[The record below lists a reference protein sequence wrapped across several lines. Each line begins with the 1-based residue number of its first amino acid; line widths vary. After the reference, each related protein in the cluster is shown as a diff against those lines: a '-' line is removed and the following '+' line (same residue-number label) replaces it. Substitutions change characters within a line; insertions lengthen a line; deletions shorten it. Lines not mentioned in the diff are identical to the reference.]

1 MNWLWHLLSLDRI
14 AGQIR
19 ALLVV
24 AIVVGSSVVAA
35 TVLLVL
41 SEQDYPEAA
50 KMVPVRVATL
60 VATLENLPRPLRA
73 EVAASLRDDRVRL
86 SLDGRPPSGLG
97 EPAPELDI
105 LKMLVARNLPA
116 NNRLLSIVEGRRGVA
131 AIVVQLAD
139 GQLVTIEAGYSK
151 IALLPLPLLGPLILL
166 VISVVLLSIW
176 AAHQV
181 AAPLS
186 RFAAAADQF
195 GGDVGGP
202 PLDERGP
209 AEIRRASHAF
219 NRMRER
225 ISRLIEDRTNLLL
238 AISHDLRTPLTR
250 LRLRIAELAATD
262 EAPKARALDDIAT
275 MESSITAAVTY
286 LREGTVEEAAER
298 VELASM
304 LTTICDQF
312 ADSGHPVDYVGPPR
326 LAVVCRPRA
335 IDRAVT
341 NLVDNATKYAAHVR
355 LVLSQEDGQVCVEV
369 QDDGPGIPDDEKPRV
384 VKPFYRSDPARQEVR
399 GFGLGLAIVSS
410 IVQAEG
416 GTLVLLDNAP
426 RGLRARIT
434 LPVS

>member
-1 MNWLWHLLSLDRI
+1 MSRLWHLLLLDRI

-24 AIVVGSSVVAA
+24 AVVGGSSVVAA
-35 TVLLVL
+35 TLLLVL
-41 SEQDYPEAA
+41 SDQDYPGGGERWFPCASPRWWRRSRTCRGLCA
-50 KMVPVRVATL
+50 PRWRHRCAT
-60 VATLENLPRPLRA
+60 TGCE
-73 EVAASLRDDRVRL
+73 L
-86 SLDGRPPSGLG
+86 SLDGRPSPGLG

-105 LKMLVARNLPA
+105 LRTLVARNLPA
-116 NNRLLSIVEGRRGVA
+116 NNRLLSIVEERRGVA
-131 AIVVQLAD
+131 AIVVQLTD

-209 AEIRRASHAF
+209 VEIRRASHAF

-225 ISRLIEDRTNLLL
+225 IGRLIEDRTSLLL

-250 LRLRIAELAATD
+250 LRLRIAELAAAD
-262 EAPKARALDDIAT
+262 ETLKARALDDIAT
-275 MESSITAAVTY
+275 MEGSITAAVTY

-312 ADSGHPVDYVGPPR
+312 DRFRPPGR
-326 LAVVCRPRA
+326 LCRP
-335 IDRAVT
+335 
-341 NLVDNATKYAAHVR
+341 ATACHHLPIAR
-355 LVLSQEDGQVCVEV
+355 CRSRGDEPRRQRDQVCGARAA
-369 QDDGPGIPDDEKPRV
+369 GPV
-384 VKPFYRSDPARQEVR
+384 A
-399 GFGLGLAIVSS
+399 
-410 IVQAEG
+410 G
-416 GTLVLLDNAP
+416 G
-426 RGLRARIT
+426 RARS
-434 LPVS
+434 VSRSRTTGRAFPTARSSAS

>member
-1 MNWLWHLLSLDRI
+1 MSRLWRLLSLDRI

-24 AIVVGSSVVAA
+24 AIVAGSSVVVA
-35 TVLLVL
+35 TLLLVL
-41 SEQDYPEAA
+41 SDQDYPEAA
-50 KMVPVRVATL
+50 AMVPVRVATL
-60 VATLENLPRPLRA
+60 VSTLENLPRPLRA

-86 SLDGRPPSGLG
+86 SLDGRSPPGLD
-97 EPAPELDI
+97 EPAPELEI
-105 LKMLVARNLPA
+105 LRTLVARNLPA
-116 NNRLLSIVEGRRGVA
+116 NNRLLSIVEERRGVA
-131 AIVVQLAD
+131 AIVVQLTD
-139 GQLVTIEAGYSK
+139 GQLVTIETGYSK

-225 ISRLIEDRTNLLL
+225 IGRLIEDRTSLLL

-262 EAPKARALDDIAT
+262 EALKARALDDIAT
-275 MESSITAAVTY
+275 MEGSITAAVTY

-312 ADSGHPVDYVGPPR
+312 TDSGHPVDYVGPQR
-326 LAVVCRPRA
+326 LAITCRPRA
-335 IDRAVT
+335 VDRAVT
-341 NLVDNATKYAAHVR
+341 NLVDNATKYAQHVR
-355 LVLSQEDGQVCVEV
+355 LVLSQEGGSVCIEV
-369 QDDGPGIPDDEKPRV
+369 QDDGPGIPDGEKQRV
-384 VKPFYRSDPARQEVR
+384 VQPFYRSDPARQEVR

-416 GTLVLLDNAP
+416 GALALLDNAP

-434 LPVS
+434 LPV